1 MRRSEAHE
9 TPVFRAQPLDWS
21 LARELAE
28 EFGLPNLLSNFGPIH
43 HQLEKEIASFMGVES
58 ANVVVFNSA
67 TTAISAALNS
77 ILELDE
83 IVLPDFSFI
92 GTLRAAQTVRH
103 ASLVIRDVDLESWSL
118 IPEDSGSAAK
128 SSCYLPVDP
137 FGSNPKKS
145 IKNFTGKTTVFD
157 FAASIGSSLGIGAPE
172 QQHAYCYSLH
182 ATKVLGSG
190 EGGFAVFGSKEW
202 ADRARD
208 VSNFGKGQTE
218 PSFGTN
224 GKMSEVQAAF
234 ALSKFRCVDKEFA
247 EWKRLRQNADEI
259 TEEIGVATAPSV
271 TGKVN
276 PYWIVRTS
284 SPEIARDLESELR
297 KQGCQSR
304 RWWPLSL
311 AALGGQAPGSNSE
324 ILRGCTLGLPFFP
337 KMSDGEFSAVQ
348 RGLKNVKLKH
358 RVL

>member
-1 MRRSEAHE
+1 MQWSEDHE
-9 TPVFRAQPLDWS
+9 TPVFRAQRLDWN

-28 EFGLPNLLSNFGPIH
+28 EFGLPDVLSNFGPIH
-43 HQLEKEIASFMGVES
+43 HQLENEIATFLGVEA
-58 ANVVVFNSA
+58 ANVVVFSSA

-77 ILELDE
+77 ILEVDE

-103 ASLVIRDVDLESWSL
+103 TSLVVRDVDLESWSL
-118 IPEDSGSAAK
+118 IPEPSGNGAQ

-137 FGSNPKKS
+137 FGSNPQKS

-190 EGGFAVFGSKEW
+190 EGGFAVFGSKDW
-202 ADRARD
+202 AERARD
-208 VSNFGKGQTE
+208 ISNFGKGQTE

-234 ALSKFRCVDKEFA
+234 ALSKFRGVDKEFA
-247 EWKRLRQNADEI
+247 EWKRLREKADEI
-259 TEEIGVATAPSV
+259 TEEVGIAAAPSV

-284 SPEIARDLESELR
+284 SAEITRDLESALR

-304 RWWPLSL
+304 RWWPQSL
-311 AALGGQAPGSNSE
+311 AALGGQTPGSNSE
-324 ILRGCTLGLPFFP
+324 LLRGCTLGLPFFP
-337 KMSDGEFSAVQ
+337 KMSDREFSAVQ
-348 RGLKNVKLKH
+348 SGLKNVKLKH
-358 RVL
+358 GSL